1 MKYTTINDLQKLLK
15 HVMIDSDL
23 TNNELAERCGK
34 SKQAMSNLLRQDNIS
49 INQLKS
55 ICDAMGCELHID
67 IIPESSERG

>member
-67 IIPESSERG
+67 IIPESGERG